1 MEVMLITGMVVD
13 GLIYI
18 LLIYNF
24 MLNYLIYN
32 SHQEEVELSV
42 IAEKRRE

>member
-1 MEVMLITGMVVD
+1 
-13 GLIYI
+13 
-18 LLIYNF
+18 

-42 IAEKRRE
+42 IVEKRREWVV